1 MNKYENLVEY
11 ATECGAFVLELNL
24 GTSKPCGF
32 CNGNVLIIN
41 KNIKTSEK
49 LAVLS
54 EELGHYKTTVGD
66 ITNQTKVSNR
76 KQELQARAWGYNKSI
91 GLIGLINAFNYG
103 CRNKSEIA
111 EYLDVTEEY
120 LDEAITY
127 YTNKYGIIH
136 KIDNYTIQFLPNLQ
150 IHKAL

>member
-11 ATECGAFVLELNL
+11 ATECGAFVLELDL
-24 GTSKPCGF
+24 GTNKPCGF
-32 CNGNVLIIN
+32 CNDNILIIN

-91 GLIGLINAFNYG
+91 GLTGLINAFNYG
-103 CRNKSEIA
+103 CKNKTEIA

-120 LDEAITY
+120 LNDAITY
-127 YTNKYGIIH
+127 YTNKYGVMH
-136 KIDNYTIQFLPNLQ
+136 KIEKYTIQFLPNLR
-150 IHKAL
+150 IHKAF